1 MQVRISPFWLMAG
14 MSFAVAPAAFA
25 QTAVTVMHD
34 NDEWAHT
41 DEEYSEGSRLT
52 AIDPEWGQLDV
63 AQTLARLL
71 PGMTTGSGVSAGFGA
86 GSYLYVP
93 RTISATGPIADQR
106 PYAGWLHVSGLLTG
120 ETDSHLDTW
129 KLDAGV
135 VGPAAQGEELV
146 SFFHHIFRGRDMEGW
161 DNQIRNRLGLEVSWQ
176 RRWRNLFDVGG
187 GMKLDVSPAVG
198 VEVGS
203 VSDAAQA
210 GLTARLGWGL
220 DRDFGAPRAGGL
232 SGSLSRRGGDGWSGY
247 LFASA
252 SGGYSGYDVFIDE
265 PGGRAGDPVRAGS
278 AIRREAWRSETSIG
292 FVLAHG
298 NARASFAWTDQSKL
312 YDQQAGHHQY
322 GEVTLG
328 FAF

>member
-1 MQVRISPFWLMAG
+1 MRLIVSSAFIAAG
-14 MSFAVAPAAFA
+14 LACPPSAGA

-41 DEEYSEGSRLT
+41 DEEYSEGSRLSVVSH
-52 AIDPEWGQLDV
+52 DWGQSDF
-63 AQTLARLL
+63 AQRLAGLL
-71 PGMTTGSGVSAGFGA
+71 PGMTTGPGVSAGFGA

-93 RTISATGPIADQR
+93 RTIAATAPIAGQR
-106 PYAGWLHVSGLLTG
+106 PYAGWLHISGLLTG
-120 ETDSHLDTW
+120 ETANRLDTW

-146 SFFHHIFRGRDMEGW
+146 AFFHHIFHGRDMEGW
-161 DNQIRNRLGLEVSWQ
+161 DNQIRNRLGVEASWQ
-176 RRWRNLFDVGG
+176 RRWRTLTSLGG
-187 GMKLDVSPAVG
+187 GVALDVSPAVG
-198 VEVGS
+198 VEIGT

-220 DRDFGAPRAGGL
+220 DHDFGAPRAGGL

-252 SGGYSGYDVFIDE
+252 SGTYAGYDVFLDE
-265 PGGRAGDPVRAGS
+265 PGGHGGDPVQAGS
-278 AIRREAWRSETSIG
+278 AISRDPWRSEASIG
-292 FVLAHG
+292 VVIAHG
-298 NARASFAWTDQSKL
+298 GARATFAWTDQSKL
-312 YDQQAGHHQY
+312 YDQQLGRHQY

-328 FAF
+328 LAF